1 MGFAQNIYCVLVFT
15 VLSAIAYYDLKE
27 RRIPNRL
34 LVLLL
39 LMKTGYLF
47 LSFFLQNSIFI
58 KELLYSIFGV
68 LFFALISLAVYIFL
82 SKTTG
87 AGDFKLL
94 ISIGFVLGFLDAV
107 SFSIIC
113 LIITM
118 AIFLVHLLTKNK
130 WQKLPMAP
138 IVLLAF
144 ACWCFLK
151 TLLWGV

>member
-1 MGFAQNIYCVLVFT
+1 MGFVQNIYCVLVFT

-68 LFFALISLAVYIFL
+68 LFFALISLAVYTFL

-94 ISIGFVLGFLDAV
+94 ISIGFVLGFFDAV
-107 SFSIIC
+107 SLSMVC
-113 LIITM
+113 LTI
-118 AIFLVHLLTKNK
+118 AALVSFFHLFINNK
-130 WQKLPMAP
+130 WEKLPMAP
-138 IVLLAF
+138 IVLFAF
-144 ACWCFLK
+144 ACWYLLK
-151 TLLWGV
+151 TLL